1 MDEGTPLDYVF
12 QMLGAAVN
20 GVLQVVTDFLNLI
33 IETVPNPDPFPEI
46 IANMPDQLTLD
57 VGMALYWL
65 DAFVG
70 VQEANLVISLFVT
83 LWVASL
89 IFALIFKL
97 IGMIKP

>member
-1 MDEGTPLDYVF
+1 MEQTPLDYVF

-20 GVLQVVTDFLNLI
+20 GVLQVITDFINLI
-33 IETVPNPDPFPEI
+33 IEVVPNPDPFPEI

-70 VQEANLVISLFVT
+70 IHEANMLITLFVT
-83 LWVASL
+83 GWMLSL